1 MTATDTTIDR
11 TWATPALVLPAF
23 AATIGASA
31 FLLFSVEPMFAKMVL
46 PRLGGSASVWSVALV
61 FFQAMLLAGYA
72 FAHLLTRRLSVAV
85 AIGVHLMVCIA
96 AAVML
101 PIALPANWGTP
112 PDRFTE
118 LWVLALF
125 AVAVGLPFFAVAVNG
140 PLLQA
145 WFARTGHPHAR
156 DPYFLYGASNLGSFA
171 ALVAYPLV
179 IEPTIGVTAQSRL
192 WSGGF
197 LALALAVLALGLLTA
212 RLSPAAV
219 AHTPVPARPIAL
231 ARRARWIFLAF
242 VPSALLVALTAHV
255 STDVAAAPFLWVL
268 PLSLFLLTFVIVFQR
283 RPLVPHATALAV
295 QPLLLAAVIAVTA
308 LPVLPLPA
316 RIGVELLAFF
326 VAALVAHGELAA
338 DRPEPENLTAFYL
351 WMSLGGV
358 LGGIFAGLLAPQ
370 IFATIAEYPILLVA
384 TVATR
389 PGLLRLDRRTALR
402 ALGPVAAIAIVLAST
417 RLLGY
422 DLGSIPAIVA
432 VAAITIAVGA
442 IVWARGDDLRL
453 LATLAIVILALQ
465 AFTPGLG
472 TTTSIRSFYG
482 VNRIAESSDGHFR
495 FLFSGT
501 TIHVAQRLRGADG
514 TAVSGPPRPATY
526 YWPGSPMADVIA
538 ATRAQRGGTLP
549 RLITVGLGTGSLA
562 CHKRPGESWTF
573 YEIDPEVVRIARDPT
588 RFRFLSDCAPGQEI
602 VVGDGR
608 LTLADHGGAAADV
621 LIVDAFASDS
631 IPVHLL
637 TREAI
642 ALYTARLAPHGVM
655 AFHLQNKHMELTRV
669 AAALATADGWTA
681 WVRVG
686 RPDAAGVENHDFQTT
701 VVVLARDPADVARLV
716 ADPEW
721 RRMAP
726 ETTVTAWT
734 DDHADVLDAIL
745 RKYRGDGPRLVP

>member
-1 MTATDTTIDR
+1 MTSTDITLGRAGT
-11 TWATPALVLPAF
+11 TPAVVLPAF

-61 FFQAMLLAGYA
+61 FFQAVLLAGYA
-72 FAHLLTRRLSVAV
+72 FAHLLTRRLSVTV
-85 AIGVHLMVCIA
+85 AIGVHLLVCIA

-101 PIALPANWGTP
+101 PIALPENWGTP

-171 ALVAYPLV
+171 ALVAYPLA
-179 IEPTIGVTAQSRL
+179 IEPTLGVAAQSRL

-197 LALALAVLALGLLTA
+197 LALALAVLALGLLAA
-212 RLSPAAV
+212 RLAPAAV
-219 AHTPVPARPIAL
+219 DRAPTPTRPIAG
-231 ARRARWIFLAF
+231 ARRARWVFLAF

-283 RPLVPHATALAV
+283 RPLVPHATALAA
-295 QPLLLAAVIAVTA
+295 QPLLLAAVVAVTA
-308 LPVLPLPA
+308 LPILPLPA
-316 RIGVELLAFF
+316 RIGIELLAFF

-370 IFATIAEYPILLVA
+370 IFSTIAEYPILLVA

-389 PGLLRLDRRTALR
+389 PGLLGRSGRDALR
-402 ALGPVAAIAIVLAST
+402 TLAPIAAVAAGLVVL
-417 RLLGY
+417 RGFGY
-422 DLGSIPAIVA
+422 DLGSVPPTAAVALVGAAVTAIVL
-432 VAAITIAVGA
+432 V
-442 IVWARGDDLRL
+442 RGDALRL
-453 LATLAIVILALQ
+453 LATLVVVLAALQ
-465 AFTPGLG
+465 VFTPGLG

-482 VNRIAESSDGHFR
+482 VNRIAESADGRFR

-501 TIHVAQRLRGADG
+501 TIHGAQRLRDADG
-514 TAVSGPPRPATY
+514 GLVSGPPRPATY
-526 YWPGSPMADVIA
+526 YWPGSPMADVVA
-538 ATRAQRGGTLP
+538 ATRLERGGTLA
-549 RLITVGLGTGSLA
+549 RLITIGLGTGSLA

-573 YEIDPEVVRIARDPT
+573 YEIDPEVVRIARDPA

-608 LTLADHGGAAADV
+608 VTLAEHGGAAADV

-669 AAALATADGWTA
+669 AAALAAADGWTA

-686 RPDAAGVENHDFQTT
+686 RPGTAGAENHDFEST
-701 VVVLARDPADVARLV
+701 VVVLARAPADVAHLL

-726 ETTVTAWT
+726 ETTVAAWT

-745 RKYRGDGPRLVP
+745 RKYRGDAPRLAP